1 MIVSPQCRGRGRGV
15 GWSRVGVRQGRGL
28 KQPKKPMGFAQC
40 TTFGGGCVTCGWK
53 RDWIGV

>member
-1 MIVSPQCRGRGRGV
+1 MVVKGGGAA
-15 GWSRVGVRQGRGL
+15 GAGFETT
-28 KQPKKPMGFAQC
+28 KKPMGFAQC